1 MDTTK
6 HLDSLRQDLRR
17 VAEVGDA
24 SARDVAERLILAL
37 EPALRMALLDALHD
51 AAGEISAQL
60 SGPVVTV
67 GLANREP
74 VFSVVGVQAA
84 APAAAEAPDNF
95 EDGDA
100 VARITFRLP
109 ESLKV
114 RAEALAAQRGQSL
127 NTWLVNAARLA
138 AGGAEG
144 PSRDG
149 PGAPGRNRSSR
160 HRIQGWVR

>member
-1 MDTTK
+1 MDTTR

-17 VAEVGDA
+17 VADIGDA
-24 SARDVAERLILAL
+24 TARETAERLILAL
-37 EPALRMALLDALHD
+37 EPSVRMALLDALHE
-51 AAGEISAQL
+51 AAGEITAQL
-60 SGPVVTV
+60 DGPIVTV

-74 VFSVVGVQAA
+74 VFTVVGARAA
-84 APAAAEAPDNF
+84 APAAETPDNF

-114 RAEALAAQRGQSL
+114 RAEALATQRGQSL

-138 AGGAEG
+138 AGGSEG
-144 PSRDG
+144 PSGDG